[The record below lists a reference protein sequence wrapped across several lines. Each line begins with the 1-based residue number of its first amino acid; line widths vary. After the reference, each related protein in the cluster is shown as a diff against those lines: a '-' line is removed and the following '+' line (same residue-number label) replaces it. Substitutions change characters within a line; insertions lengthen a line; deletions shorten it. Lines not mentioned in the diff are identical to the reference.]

1 MTTCKRGEIWLVN
14 FNPGRG
20 SEQKGLRPAL
30 IIQNDTGNQYAST
43 TVVAAITPT
52 IKRYPVTVLIPRRE
66 GGLKESSTVNPVRKK
81 APPDLSNGVNLA
93 QILTIDKGRLIK
105 RLGQFGDDK
114 MHEVDEAIKVSLG
127 IKWAT

>member
-1 MTTCKRGEIWLVN
+1 MTTCKRGEIWVVN

-43 TVVAAITPT
+43 TVVAAITTT

-66 GGLKESSTVNPVRKK
+66 GGLKESST
-81 APPDLSNGVNLA
+81 VNLA

-127 IKWAT
+127 IK